1 MSPEPKALSFLPLTP
16 AVFHLLL
23 ALVDGPL
30 HGYAIAKAVS
40 EHTGGQTELGPGT
53 LYGTLTRMEESGLVR
68 ERVEAAR
75 SSEAARRKDENSR
88 RRVYEITALGRS
100 VARAET
106 RRLSELLAVARGK
119 ALLSPKGR

>member
-40 EHTGGQTELGPGT
+40 EHSGGQTELGPGT

-75 SSEAARRKDENSR
+75 SKYENSR
-88 RRVYEITALGRS
+88 RR

-106 RRLSELLAVARGK
+106 RRLSELLGVARGK
-119 ALLSPKGR
+119 ALLAPKGR